1 MSDAPQGPDTEPEPE
16 LDPPPGV
23 RLEHPEGGVQVLVQI
38 PRANR
43 LCLAAPRLLF
53 VLGILATI
61 LQAFRH
67 HVFFGFWFIGLPF
80 VPWLFGAAQSSLF
93 IGEQVLRVD
102 GVRWFG
108 GSLVIPRDQVKE
120 ISTTRGG
127 FFQAFQR
134 VILVRGLDQ
143 RTTPLLVGL
152 SLEQAEF
159 IDGGLQRWLVSVGA

>member
-1 MSDAPQGPDTEPEPE
+1 MSDAPKEPDAELELEPP
-16 LDPPPGV
+16 LGV
-23 RLEHPEGGVQVLVQI
+23 RLEHPEGGLQVFMQI

-53 VLGILATI
+53 VLGILAT
-61 LQAFRH
+61 LLHAFRH

-80 VPWLFGAAQSSLF
+80 VRWLFGAAQSSLF
-93 IGEQVLRVD
+93 IGERVLRVD

-108 GSLVIPRDQVKE
+108 SSLVIPRDHVKE
-120 ISTTRGG
+120 ILATRGG

-159 IDGGLQRWLVSVGA
+159 IDSGLQRWLVSFGA